1 MKQAGCM
8 IRYWIRYTKMP
19 DKAIMINLCGQI
31 PKYRGEINFQT
42 KMFRKGDCRAKRV
55 RTNLSGSEGKEGYVC
70 LNLSFDL

>member
-8 IRYWIRYTKMP
+8 IRYWIRYTKAP

-42 KMFRKGDCRAKRV
+42 ENG
-55 RTNLSGSEGKEGYVC
+55 
-70 LNLSFDL
+70 